1 MRNLTIKFLRAILAG
16 VLIGLGCVVN
26 SKVGGVV
33 GALLF
38 ACGLTTIIQFRL
50 PLFTGIVAEKPE
62 WSMLLVLAGNCL
74 GAACGHYLWG
84 VEMGPSSLSLL
95 QIFCGGCGTGIL
107 MVAAYKSKSMVVAVL
122 GVMLFI
128 LSGFPH
134 CIAEA
139 GYLRMSLLQWAVACA
154 GNIAGGQIWRI
165 LDLTEKNSR

>member
-16 VLIGLGCVVN
+16 ILIGLGCVVN

-74 GAACGHYLWG
+74 GAARSGGYWT
-84 VEMGPSSLSLL
+84 LL
-95 QIFCGGCGTGIL
+95 
-107 MVAAYKSKSMVVAVL
+107 K
-122 GVMLFI
+122 
-128 LSGFPH
+128 
-134 CIAEA
+134 
-139 GYLRMSLLQWAVACA
+139 R
-154 GNIAGGQIWRI
+154 
-165 LDLTEKNSR
+165 NSR